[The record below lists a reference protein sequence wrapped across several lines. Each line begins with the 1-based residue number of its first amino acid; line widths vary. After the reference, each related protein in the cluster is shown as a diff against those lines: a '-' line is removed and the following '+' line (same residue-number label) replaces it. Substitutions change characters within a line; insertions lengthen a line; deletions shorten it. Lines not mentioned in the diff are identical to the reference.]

1 MKNMKKWNYT
11 YYYPEQK
18 QFCSR
23 INASDKHLIARKMGV
38 SVDNVRAVCA
48 GRRKL
53 QPEMKAFIT
62 KLLSIK
68 KQMESIEVEP
78 NN

>member
-1 MKNMKKWNYT
+1 MKKWNYT

-18 QFCSR
+18 EFCKLL
-23 INASDKHLIARKMGV
+23 NASDKHLVARKLGV
-38 SVDNVRAVCA
+38 TVDQVRAVCA

-62 KLLSIK
+62 KLLSY
-68 KQMESIEVEP
+68 KQQIESIDVQP
-78 NN
+78 NNT

>member
-1 MKNMKKWNYT
+1 MKNMKKWNYK
-11 YYYPEQK
+11 YNYPEQK
-18 QFCSR
+18 QFCSPL
-23 INASDKHLIARKMGV
+23 NPSDKHLIARKFGV
-38 SVDNVRAVCA
+38 TVIHVHDICA

-62 KLLSIK
+62 KLLTIK